1 MRAAL
6 ARRGRSGGSS
16 DPAAPAAAAGAV
28 TWVAEERGRSQWDL
42 AEGILARGGCV
53 ARRSLGMVEAAA
65 AESMAVVARLL
76 APCPAEEIGF
86 GSSTGEEERR
96 RRRVGHLPGPAQA
109 MQEGPRA
116 QPGPSVWAF
125 SGHLLLSFF
134 SARCLGQPTLFLIR
148 AQISWANYH
157 AANDLGGNWVEQ
169 FGFCFS
175 PCLVWWQMI
184 KLLL

>member
-65 AESMAVVARLL
+65 ESMAGVARCSPPVRLERL
-76 APCPAEEIGF
+76 AF
-86 GSSTGEEERR
+86 GR
-96 RRRVGHLPGPAQA
+96 GH
-109 MQEGPRA
+109 R
-116 QPGPSVWAF
+116 
-125 SGHLLLSFF
+125 
-134 SARCLGQPTLFLIR
+134 
-148 AQISWANYH
+148 
-157 AANDLGGNWVEQ
+157 
-169 FGFCFS
+169 
-175 PCLVWWQMI
+175 
-184 KLLL
+184 